1 MQFLNKS
8 APFGVLLAASIL
20 AVCQT
25 TSTQAG
31 SGEVKL
37 SAAEVRST
45 FIGKPWR
52 GDGSGRFHFKKDG
65 SYTYKNSIL
74 FNFWEA

>member
-1 MQFLNKS
+1 MQILKKS
-8 APFGVLLAASIL
+8 APLGVLLAASFL
-20 AVCQT
+20 AACQT

-52 GDGSGRFHFKKDG
+52 GDGSGRFHFKNDG
-65 SYTYKNSIL
+65 SWSSVIFL
-74 FNFWEA
+74 